1 MMTMNRGHRLV
12 MVVALA
18 LPTGLLLAAEVD
30 LKPVQKRLA
39 SDTKQDRV
47 TGVRELMRLK
57 PSPAAAR
64 PLLEELVNDS
74 EPEVRAETVWAIQ
87 EILGDKGTDLLE
99 KLYNDDSTVVRDGAI
114 RAACRMWDKP
124 RSKDLCRAASEDP
137 DFGARIEVLQTLR
150 EGFPRDPE
158 ANAIFR
164 KALKDPSESVVR
176 SAVLACQAAR
186 DPQSVAELGRIA
198 RTMGDLA
205 AEPAAAEALA
215 TIGTPEAVR
224 ELILIVPK
232 PSKEALKANKG
243 RPSDAVRAGAA
254 RALAK
259 IKNPEALPVLRAA
272 MSDPSLAVRLGAA
285 QGLVDMKDEQAV
297 PLFVKQ
303 LSDSDPRLRRTALRA
318 LDKIAK
324 PDTKVGDVTVAEAVR
339 NVLKNDKDS
348 AVRATAVSVLADL
361 LKERA
366 VPDLSALTTDLDPSV
381 RMEAAGALAGIGKP
395 AADALVAFASDADPN
410 VRSMALEGIGQ
421 IGGPKQVPVLVK
433 AAEDKGKGSKQ
444 VRIAAAGALGNIGGA
459 DALAALGK
467 LAKDTDPGV
476 RQAAAVALG
485 KVGGPKAKELLEAL
499 LKDEAAFVRTSAR
512 KSLDGLN
519 AKKP

>member
-1 MMTMNRGHRLV
+1 MMKMLGGRRIVL
-12 MVVALA
+12 VVALG
-18 LPTGLLLAAEVD
+18 LPAGLLFAAEVD

-64 PLLEELVNDS
+64 PLLEDLVNDP
-74 EPEVRAETVWAIQ
+74 EPEVRAESVWAIQ

-99 KLYNDDSTVVRDGAI
+99 KLYNDDSTVVRDGTI
-114 RAACRMWDKP
+114 RAACQMWDKP
-124 RSKDLCRAASEDP
+124 RPKDLCRAAFEDP
-137 DFGARIEVLQTLR
+137 DFGARVEVIQTLR
-150 EGFPRDPE
+150 EDFPRDPD
-158 ANAIFR
+158 AGAIFR

-176 SAVLACQAAR
+176 SGVLACQAAR
-186 DPQSVAELGRIA
+186 DPQAVPELARIA

-224 ELILIVPK
+224 ELMQIVPK

-243 RPSDAVRAGAA
+243 RPSDVVRAGAA
-254 RALAK
+254 RALAR

-272 MSDPSLAVRLGAA
+272 MSDPALAVRIGAA
-285 QGLVDMKDEQAV
+285 QGLVDMKDEQSV

-303 LSDSDPRLRRTALRA
+303 LEDPDPRMRRTALRA
-318 LDKIAK
+318 LDKLAK
-324 PDTKVGDVTVAEAVR
+324 PDTKVGDVTVADAVR

-348 AVRATAVSVLADL
+348 TVRATAVPVLADL

-366 VPDLSALTTDLDPSV
+366 VPDLLALSTDLDAAV
-381 RMEAAGALAGIGKP
+381 RLEAAGALAGIGKP

-410 VRSMALEGIGQ
+410 VRSMAIEGIGQ
-421 IGGPKQVPVLVK
+421 VGGPKQVPVLVK
-433 AAEDKGKGSKQ
+433 AAETTSKGSKQ
-444 VRIAAAGALGNIGGA
+444 VRIAAANALGAIGGA
-459 DALAALGK
+459 DAMAALGK
-467 LAKDTDPGV
+467 LAKDADPGV
-476 RQAAAVALG
+476 RQATAVALG
-485 KVGGPKAKELLEAL
+485 KAGGPKAKELLEQL
-499 LKDEAAFVRTSAR
+499 LKDEVAFVRTSAR

-519 AKKP
+519 AKK